1 MPKGRYWSRPS
12 VIIYLSSIVV
22 LVATLT
28 FAIFRLDLRM
38 KIVEMVHACDS
49 DVDLAESVPDNV
61 LLSTDMISLHA
72 AARKS
77 ASKVSRRS
85 FLLRYFLYLGLG
97 IKFSFILLRSFPYLG
112 LRINFHSFFFFGLFH
127 TWVCASSFHSLS
139 SFSPSGISIF
149 HFHSPNHSVLM
160 FSLYSRI
167 IFAKRNFHLSFVFP
181 IFRCPLTSKIFHHVL
196 ITTRSSICIS
206 KCPNRLTS
214 PVFSVMLLLLL
225 ILPLQS
231 CF

>member
-1 MPKGRYWSRPS
+1 MRQRCRSRRKR
-12 VIIYLSSIVV
+12 
-22 LVATLT
+22 ARQR
-28 FAIFRLDLRM
+28 A
-38 KIVEMVHACDS
+38 
-49 DVDLAESVPDNV
+49 AEHGYDQP
-61 LLSTDMISLHA
+61 
-72 AARKS
+72 ARRREEVGLQGQ
-77 ASKVSRRS
+77 SKVISSSVFSIFGFGHQLSFILLLRS
-85 FLLRYFLYLGLG
+85 FPYLGLR

-149 HFHSPNHSVLM
+149 HFHSPTHSVLM